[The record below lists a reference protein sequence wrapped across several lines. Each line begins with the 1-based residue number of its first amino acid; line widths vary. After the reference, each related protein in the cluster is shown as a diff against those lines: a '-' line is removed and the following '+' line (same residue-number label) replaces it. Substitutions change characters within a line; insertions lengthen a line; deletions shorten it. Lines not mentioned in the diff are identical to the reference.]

1 MTGAI
6 PIAVTC
12 CPECRAAYDL
22 EELRELEDVGRRERD
37 GMVLESRRCQ
47 CGAEFSTRTDGLEQL
62 QLYTRADEYLATFGT
77 DRAHRVIVAPP
88 EQPNHPLLKWAVL
101 VAIMA
106 AVAVLV
112 SMLSAWLGWW

>member
-22 EELRELEDVGRRERD
+22 EELRELEELARRERD
-37 GMVLESRRCQ
+37 GMVFEDRRCT
-47 CGAEFSTRTDGLEQL
+47 CGAEFATRTDGLEDL
-62 QLYTRADEYLATFGT
+62 QLYTRADDYLQNFGT
-77 DRAHRVIVAPP
+77 DRIHRVIVPAPEP
-88 EQPNHPLLKWAVL
+88 PKRPLLQWAVL
-101 VAIMA
+101 VAVMA

-112 SMLSAWLGWW
+112 SMLSAWMGWW